1 MNNKWMERAKQNLF
15 IKSTDKRDFNKARN
29 EWVYKGLE
37 DNEYCEAECELCN
50 HEEIRYEYTIQNKIN
65 KNIMIVGSQCIKKF
79 TDDFKFDFYDTDGNL
94 VNEKRLTHDKKEFF
108 KRVLKNALDNLF
120 KNSSNPFY
128 ISIAEKIKK
137 DGKLTPNQLK
147 YMHNF
152 YASLEEMGKKAFNNV
167 VKVTLS
173 KQKDQEQLVQ
183 LSKID
188 LEFVAKFMTQQQ
200 KKKFNI

>member
-1 MNNKWMERAKQNLF
+1 MNHTWIQRAQQNLF
-15 IKSTDKRDFNKARN
+15 KKSNDKHDFNSARS

-108 KRVLKNALDNLF
+108 KRVLKNALDNLL

-147 YMHNF
+147 YLHNF